1 MKASKK
7 DREKHKKDETEF
19 ATKNELLR
27 TNALARELYHGAKMR
42 LWISLFWNLLNSVAL
57 MVVIY
62 LLLN

>member
-7 DREKHKKDETEF
+7 DGKKLKKNETEF

-27 TNALARELYHGAKMR
+27 TDAIARELYHGAKKR
-42 LWISLFWNLLNSVAL
+42 LWISLFWNLFNSVGL
-57 MVVIY
+57 MAVIY